1 MHDPLK
7 GFRFLFWFSIGIC
20 VGLIMLGWMMPSGQ
34 WR

>member
-20 VGLIMLGWMMPSGQ
+20 VGLIILTQ
-34 WR
+34 LI